1 MAEAGVTVPVD
12 LSDDLDSVEAAVQAG
27 DTDLRTLGFWRI
39 VAKVK
44 PDRILVYRYADQIGR
59 IDTAAF
65 RLGVKRRVPVWV
77 GNALLLV
84 ATLAGLAAAIAAKD
98 VSSTTLAGLLL
109 LGAGAVWTVS
119 LHSPTHWAVGR
130 AIGVDFTDYFIGG
143 PPPPRPGLKSDYATY
158 LRADPDSRAWMHASG
173 AIMTKVAPLFA
184 LAFWPASDA
193 PWWSAAGL
201 VAICVASIAT
211 DVAFSVK
218 VSDWKKFRRER
229 AVAKARIDRSRG
241 IAP

>member
-1 MAEAGVTVPVD
+1 MRCCSSRRSPGWRRR
-12 LSDDLDSVEAAVQAG
+12 SR
-27 DTDLRTLGFWRI
+27 RT
-39 VAKVK
+39 
-44 PDRILVYRYADQIGR
+44 Y
-59 IDTAAF
+59 
-65 RLGVKRRVPVWV
+65 
-77 GNALLLV
+77 
-84 ATLAGLAAAIAAKD
+84 
-98 VSSTTLAGLLL
+98 VSSTTVAGLLL

-130 AIGVDFTDYFIGG
+130 AIGIDFTDYFIGG
-143 PPPPRPGLKSDYATY
+143 PPPPRPGLKTDYATY

-218 VSDWKKFRRER
+218 VERLEEVPSGAGRREGTDRSVPRDR
-229 AVAKARIDRSRG
+229 AVSTSPAGRAYTRRRTTGELG
-241 IAP
+241 IPG